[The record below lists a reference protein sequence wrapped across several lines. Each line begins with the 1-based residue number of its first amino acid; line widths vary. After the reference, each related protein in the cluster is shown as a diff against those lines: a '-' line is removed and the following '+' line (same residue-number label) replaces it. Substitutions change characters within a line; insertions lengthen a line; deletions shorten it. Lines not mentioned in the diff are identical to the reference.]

1 VAEDELN
8 RAIKRKNGGLCT
20 PVCLASGSSCAA
32 TGTTPQMTGPDNP
45 TIDPGTKASN
55 PLQEMNRIAATTR
68 NLFCRAAFGKCVKE
82 CLA

>member
-1 VAEDELN
+1 MAEDELDP
-8 RAIKRKNGGLCT
+8 RDQTKKRRLCT
-20 PVCLASGSSCAA
+20 PVCLASESLCAA

-45 TIDPGTKASN
+45 TIDPVTKASN
-55 PLQEMNRIAATTR
+55 PLQEMNRIAAPTR